1 MVEDTKEMCSRAR
14 QDGFRGTG
22 FSSGDREVEA
32 STAPQKTVSLLEVCR
47 KESAL
52 TPADIATHDEA
63 ASHPLPRPH
72 TLHIQGN

>member
-1 MVEDTKEMCSRAR
+1 MVEDTKEVCDRPR

-22 FSSGDREVEA
+22 FGSRDTEVEA
-32 STAPQKTVSLLEVCR
+32 SSAPQKTVSLLEVC
-47 KESAL
+47 KKGSSP

-63 ASHPLPRPH
+63 TSHPLPRPH